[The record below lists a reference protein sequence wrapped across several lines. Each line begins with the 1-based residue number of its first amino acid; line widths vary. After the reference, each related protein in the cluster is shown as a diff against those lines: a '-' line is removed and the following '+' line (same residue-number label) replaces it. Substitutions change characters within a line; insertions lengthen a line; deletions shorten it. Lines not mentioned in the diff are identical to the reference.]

1 MTRPTQD
8 EYGMMLAH
16 TTALRATCPRA
27 SVGAVLMRDGRL
39 LASGYNGAP
48 RGLQHGTQVGC
59 LIIDNHCQRAVHAEA
74 NAIIQAALHGVST
87 QGSTA
92 YITHFPCLT
101 CAKMLINAGV
111 IRIVYASD
119 YRVSAEACSMLK
131 GAGVQYE
138 QV

>member
-1 MTRPTQD
+1 MTRLTQD
-8 EYGMMLAH
+8 EYGVVLAQAI
-16 TTALRATCPRA
+16 ALRATCPRA
-27 SVGAVLMRDGRL
+27 SVGAVLMRDGRFI
-39 LASGYNGAP
+39 AGGYNGAC
-48 RGLQHGTQVGC
+48 RGLQHCTQIGC

-92 YITHFPCLT
+92 HITHFPCLA

-119 YRVSAEACSMLK
+119 YRVSSEACNMLK
-131 GAGVQYE
+131 EAGVQYE
-138 QV
+138 QS